1 MRNSDVAHYWANQ
14 NRASANGSN
23 FSFDGATIYSYSTPI
38 GHIVENN
45 GRRLYLHNTKRY
57 SVTTSKHQTYAIS
70 ATYANGIRVFVDTDI
85 DFVKYA
91 NDETI
96 LDRVE
101 TYLVTQ
107 IKNTLLDLNNK
118 RKKVTNI
125 LSVVFDIYEELNTLL
140 TFYRKPNNYG
150 DIIVSFVNESKR
162 IDKVL
167 DTLDDLISYV
177 NELTRTE
184 REKRQNISYKTFT
197 TCLEEWRKG
206 KRQSLGRFYD
216 GVKTYLRLCGDQV
229 QTSKGIRF
237 TIDDARRFWTAI
249 KFSISHQIEK
259 EVEWL
264 GFKGTVYPTGDI
276 KIGCHCIDY
285 SEIETLAKQLKL
297 C

>member
-45 GRRLYLHNTKRY
+45 GQRLYLHNTKRY
-57 SVTTSKHQTYAIS
+57 SVTTSKHQTYTIC
-70 ATYANGIRVFVDTDI
+70 ATYNNGSRVFVDTDI
-85 DFVKYA
+85 DFVKYV

-96 LDRVE
+96 LDRIE

-107 IKNTLLDLNNK
+107 IKNTLSELNNK

-125 LSVVFDIYEELNTLL
+125 LLVVFGIYENLNTLL

-150 DIIVSFVNESKR
+150 DVIVRFVNESKR
-162 IDKVL
+162 IDKNL
-167 DTLDDLISYV
+167 NTLDDLISYV
-177 NELTRTE
+177 NEL
-184 REKRQNISYKTFT
+184 REKRKVISYKTFT
-197 TCLEEWRKG
+197 TCLEEWHNG

-237 TIDDARRFWTAI
+237 TIDDARQFWTAI
-249 KFSISHQIEK
+249 KFSISHNVEK
-259 EVEWL
+259 NVEWL

-285 SEIETLAKQLKL
+285 SEIEMLAKKL
-297 C
+297 NLC

>member
-45 GRRLYLHNTKRY
+45 GQRLYLHNTKRY
-57 SVTTSKHQTYAIS
+57 SVTTSKHQTYTIC
-70 ATYANGIRVFVDTDI
+70 ATYNNGSRVFVDTDI
-85 DFVKYA
+85 DFVKYV

-96 LDRVE
+96 LDRIE
-101 TYLVTQ
+101 TYLVTR
-107 IKNTLLDLNNK
+107 IKNALSELNNK

-125 LSVVFDIYEELNTLL
+125 LSVVFGIYENLNTLL

-150 DIIVSFVNESKR
+150 DIIVRFVNESKR
-162 IDKVL
+162 IDKNL

-177 NELTRTE
+177 NGLS
-184 REKRQNISYKTFT
+184 EKRKAISYKTFT
-197 TCLEEWRKG
+197 TCLEEWHNG

-237 TIDDARRFWTAI
+237 TIDDARQFWTAI
-249 KFSISHQIEK
+249 KFSISHNVEK
-259 EVEWL
+259 NVEWL

-285 SEIETLAKQLKL
+285 SEIEMLAKKL
-297 C
+297 NLC

>member
-1 MRNSDVAHYWANQ
+1 MKNSDVAHHWANQ

-23 FSFDGATIYSYSTPI
+23 FSFDGTTIYSYCTPI

-45 GRRLYLHNTKRY
+45 GQRLYLHNTKRY
-57 SVTTSKHQTYAIS
+57 SVTTSKHQTYTIC
-70 ATYANGIRVFVDTDI
+70 ATCNNGSRVFVDTDI
-85 DFVKYA
+85 DFVKYV

-96 LDRVE
+96 LNRIE

-107 IKNTLLDLNNK
+107 IKNTLSELNNK

-125 LSVVFDIYEELNTLL
+125 LSVVFGIYENLNTLL

-177 NELTRTE
+177 NEL
-184 REKRQNISYKTFT
+184 REKRKAISYKTFT
-197 TCLEEWRKG
+197 TCLEEWHKG

-216 GVKTYLRLCGDQV
+216 GAKTYLRLCGDQV

-237 TIDDARRFWTAI
+237 TIDDARRFWTVI
-249 KFSISHQIEK
+249 KYSISHQIEK

-264 GFKGTVYPTGDI
+264 GFKGKVSPSGDI